1 MTDATTRTAE
11 AVTGFLETPDG
22 DRLRY
27 AQWLS
32 AASPHATVLL
42 LNGRCEFIEKY
53 DALAQDW
60 LRRGFRVFA
69 LDWRGQGLS
78 SRFLPEPRHRRGHVP
93 DFARLVDDLD
103 QVLDAVI
110 APARIGPLVVF
121 AHSMGGLIALH
132 AAIRRPHS
140 HRAQGLA
147 QGLAQALVLSAPMLG
162 LRTAPLPSWL
172 VAATARAAVRLGL
185 GDAYALGQRDYEAAL
200 DGAFADNP
208 LTSDPDRYAVLHQWC
223 RRNPDLALGG
233 VTYGWLDAGFRAIAA
248 LDAPGTVE
256 SVDVPVLLL
265 SAPAD
270 RLVSA
275 PAHEVIARRLPH
287 ATLRRYSEARH
298 ELMMEADPIRDRVW
312 ADIDAFL
319 VEALGPGSQNA
330 GTDGRNMP

>member
-1 MTDATTRTAE
+1 MTDSTTSMAE

-22 DRLRY
+22 GRVRY
-27 AQWLS
+27 ARWLPEV
-32 AASPHATVLL
+32 APQATVLL

-69 LDWRGQGLS
+69 MDWRGQGLS
-78 SRFLPEPRHRRGHVP
+78 SRFLPEPHHRRGHIP
-93 DFARLVDDLD
+93 DFAHLVDDLD
-103 QVLDAVI
+103 QVLDTVI
-110 APARIGPLVVF
+110 APAQVGPLVVF

-132 AAIRRPHS
+132 AAIRRPH
-140 HRAQGLA
+140 RAR
-147 QGLAQALVLSAPMLG
+147 ALVLSAPMLG
-162 LRTAPLPSWL
+162 FRTDPLPSWL
-172 VAATARAAVRLGL
+172 VAATARAAVRFGL
-185 GDAYALGQRDYEAAL
+185 GDGYALGQRDYEAAL

-256 SVDVPVLLL
+256 SLEAPVLLL
-265 SAPAD
+265 SASAD

-275 PAHEVIARRLPH
+275 SAHEAIARRLSH
-287 ATLRRYSEARH
+287 ATLRRYPEARH
-298 ELMMEADPIRDRVW
+298 EPLMEADPIRDRVW
-312 ADIDAFL
+312 ADIDVFL
-319 VEALGPGSQNA
+319 AEVLGPSFQKLGFQKP
-330 GTDGRNMP
+330 GMDGRNIP